1 MSDEN
6 YEYQLIKA
14 ASNLAE
20 QCAKDR
26 SFISEI
32 GLDECPPDMVVPA
45 LEQILGFILGMYKN
59 AKNIFAS
66 NQTLTLDEKLIK
78 LIYSRFILMPWWT
91 EKPSDALDYSK
102 DAYENIKWHADR
114 SKVKWCDMSLYVKYF
129 EVCAYVLFEENLAVM
144 RMIAEPKWDTEAD
157 NKLVTRPVLSVAC
170 EGIFSHVNWELDG
183 IEVTATD
190 IPSLNGVQKWKSKN
204 TEDDWLI
211 KGELAFI
218 YTIHKQLIRDGRKA
232 ESNLSPEGAKFFQTC
247 PEEDFWINFIQIT
260 WDTAWDNKSKIDV
273 NLSEVLR
280 LYLRIYRAD
289 IKPDMTPEEE
299 ADFLELLKETFYK
312 VDRLNSDLFQQ
323 NISVSQ
329 YSLLLGRLIL
339 APDAN
344 DGIRAKGQNTIKQ
357 ITVASRV
364 VTVVNAWRKTIP
376 FKLVKDV

>member
-1 MSDEN
+1 
-6 YEYQLIKA
+6 
-14 ASNLAE
+14 
-20 QCAKDR
+20 
-26 SFISEI
+26 
-32 GLDECPPDMVVPA
+32 
-45 LEQILGFILGMYKN
+45 
-59 AKNIFAS
+59 
-66 NQTLTLDEKLIK
+66 
-78 LIYSRFILMPWWT
+78 MPWWT

-114 SKVKWCDMSLYVKYF
+114 SQRKWIDMSLYVKYF

-144 RMIAEPKWDTEAD
+144 RMIAEPKWDTGAD
-157 NKLVTRPVLSVAC
+157 NKLVTRPVLSVAF

-204 TEDDWLI
+204 TVDDWLI

-232 ESNLSPEGAKFFQTC
+232 ESNFSPEEAEILQTC
-247 PEEDFWINFIQIT
+247 PEEDFWKNFIQIT
-260 WDTAWDNKSKIDV
+260 WDTVWDSKSKIYV

-299 ADFLELLKETFYK
+299 AEFLELLKETFYK
-312 VDRLNSDLFQQ
+312 VDRLNSDFFQQ
-323 NISVSQ
+323 KLSVSQ

-339 APDAN
+339 APDVN
-344 DGIRAKGQNTIKQ
+344 DGILAKGQNSIKQ
-357 ITVASRV
+357 ITVAMQV
-364 VTVVNAWRKTIP
+364 VKVVNAWRKITP
-376 FKLVKDV
+376 FRLVKDV

>member
-91 EKPSDALDYSK
+91 EKPSDALDDSK

-114 SKVKWCDMSLYVKYF
+114 SQRKWVDMSLYAKFF
-129 EVCAYVLFEENLAVM
+129 EVCAYVLLEENIALM
-144 RMIAEPKWDTEAD
+144 RMIAEPKWDTGTD
-157 NKLVTRPVLSVAC
+157 SKLVTRPVLSVAC
-170 EGIFSHVNWELDG
+170 EGVFLHVNWELDG
-183 IEVTATD
+183 TEATTSA
-190 IPSLNGVQKWKSKN
+190 ISSFKGFQKWKSKN
-204 TEDDWLI
+204 TVDDWLI

-218 YTIHKQLIRDGRKA
+218 YILHKRLIRDGCKN
-232 ESNLSPEGAKFFQTC
+232 ESNFSPEGFKFIQT
-247 PEEDFWINFIQIT
+247 PEEDFWINYVQIT
-260 WDTAWDNKSKIDV
+260 WDTVWDNKSKIDL

-312 VDRLNSDLFQQ
+312 VDRLNSDFFQQ
-323 NISVSQ
+323 KISVSQ

-339 APDAN
+339 APDSN
-344 DGIRAKGQNTIKQ
+344 DGIIAKGQNTIKQ
-357 ITVASRV
+357 ITVAFRV
-364 VTVVNAWRKTIP
+364 VTVVNSLRKRMP
-376 FKLVKDV
+376 FKLVKDI

>member
-1 MSDEN
+1 MTDEN
-6 YEYQLIKA
+6 IKEQFVTV
-14 ASNLAE
+14 SNLARLL
-20 QCAKDR
+20 AKDP
-26 SFISEI
+26 SFVSEI

-45 LEQILGFILGMYKN
+45 LEQIFGFILGMYEN
-59 AKNIFAS
+59 AKDIFTS
-66 NQTLTLDEKLIK
+66 NKTLTLDEKFVR

-91 EKPSDALDYSK
+91 EKPSDARDYSK

-114 SKVKWCDMSLYVKYF
+114 SQRKWIDMSLYAKFF
-129 EVCAYVLFEENLAVM
+129 EVCDYVLLEENIALM
-144 RMIAEPKWDTEAD
+144 RMIAEPKWDTGTD
-157 NKLVTRPVLSVAC
+157 SKLVTRPVLSVAC
-170 EGIFSHVNWELDG
+170 EGVFSHVNWELDG
-183 IEVTATD
+183 VEATASA
-190 IPSLNGVQKWKSKN
+190 ISSFKGFQKWKSKN
-204 TEDDWLI
+204 TVDDWLI

-218 YTIHKQLIRDGRKA
+218 YTLHKQLIRDGRKT
-232 ESNLSPEGAKFFQTC
+232 ESNFSPGESKFFQTC

-344 DGIRAKGQNTIKQ
+344 DGILAKGQNTIKQ

-364 VTVVNAWRKTIP
+364 VTVVNAWRKITP